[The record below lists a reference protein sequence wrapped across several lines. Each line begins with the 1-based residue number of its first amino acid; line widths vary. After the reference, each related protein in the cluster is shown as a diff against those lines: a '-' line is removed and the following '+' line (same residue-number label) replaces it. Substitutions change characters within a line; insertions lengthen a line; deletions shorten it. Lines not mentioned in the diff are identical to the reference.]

1 MIVKFNNNYLEILY
15 QGKETKKKPLYNEE
29 VIIQF
34 KKKLQIL
41 QMVESTQALKKFKS
55 LRFKPLKGNKLGL
68 YSIRVNKAYRLEFK
82 IIDEQ
87 TIEVILIEDLTNH
100 YGD

>member
-34 KKKLQIL
+34 KKKVQIL
-41 QMVESTQALKKFKS
+41 QMVESTQALKK
-55 LRFKPLKGNKLGL
+55 
-68 YSIRVNKAYRLEFK
+68 V
-82 IIDEQ
+82 
-87 TIEVILIEDLTNH
+87 
-100 YGD
+100 

>member
-34 KKKLQIL
+34 KKKVQIL
-41 QMVESTQALKKFKS
+41 QMVESTQEMKDFKG
-55 LRFKPLKGNKLGL
+55 LRFKPLKGEKKG
-68 YSIRVNKAYRLEFK
+68 
-82 IIDEQ
+82 
-87 TIEVILIEDLTNH
+87 
-100 YGD
+100 

>member
-34 KKKLQIL
+34 KKKVQ
-41 QMVESTQALKKFKS
+41 KS

>member
-1 MIVKFNNNYLEILY
+1 MVIRFNNSYLEVLY
-15 QGKETKKKPLYNEE
+15 QGKETKKKPVYNEE
-29 VIIQF
+29 IIIQF
-34 KKKLQIL
+34 KKKIQIL
-41 QMVESTQALKKFKS
+41 QMVESTQALKKFKG
-55 LRFKPLKGNKLGL
+55 LRFKALKGNKLGL